1 MQAIILK
8 EMQEQAIQ
16 TGKRSPM

>member
-8 EMQEQAIQ
+8 LFSAW
-16 TGKRSPM
+16 GDLRLG